1 MIFKNNNKFLFL
13 AGWLSVITNVQ
24 TLEIGNMTV
33 IEEELIS
40 TSPLKGKVQGIYVAS
55 LGDTNISML
64 VIKAVFDGG
73 RFQNSLRFFGEFKPG
88 LSESHIAVVGGS
100 GRYHGAN
107 GFAIVKAI
115 DEGVFEGMRK
125 KNKLLFKVY
134 IK

>member
-1 MIFKNNNKFLFL
+1 MIKNNNKFLFL
-13 AGWLSVITNVQ
+13 TGWLSILTNVQ
-24 TLEIGNMTV
+24 TLEIGNMAV

-40 TSPLKGKVQGIYVAS
+40 TSPLKGKVQGIYVTS
-55 LGDTNISML
+55 LEDENISML

-73 RFQNSLRFFGEFKPG
+73 IFENSLRFFGEFKPG
-88 LSESHIAVVGGS
+88 SSESHIAVVGGS

-115 DEGVFEGMRK
+115 DERVFEGMRK